1 MIIDIEVKYDRVS
14 LSENPL
20 DTKIVSGSKNYYI
33 LSAYFQ
39 TDDWD
44 GLNRA
49 AVIRANSGAWY
60 GVEMVEGGDPQ
71 LYTAVIPE
79 AIVAEAG
86 YMDIGI
92 LGKDGDE
99 LRITTDILRIKI
111 LPGVSEGNS
120 VPPLPDAGWEKY
132 LAQKVDDVLEGID
145 WKAHIDEIF
154 PISTDDIADGA
165 VTEAKLDTEAVS
177 TNHLQDGSVSS
188 RKIADGAV
196 SELKIS
202 NSAVTEEKLCDE
214 AVTENKLGPMAV
226 TSGKID
232 TGAVTEAKLGP
243 EVKDKLTS
251 LQKNSHTHL
260 NKSTLDSITSAK
272 VSGWDNAL
280 TSAKEY
286 TDEQVREA
294 KASVHTH
301 ANKDILDNVTNAVV
315 QNCHEHDNRDLLD
328 AITTPRVSGWDSAA
342 ASSHTHPNMAALE
355 HISLECIE
363 KWNSGGYEGELESVD
378 ALWAL
383 MNKNQW
389 KAGQMWL
396 ATGKIEFAS
405 ISYAEEGDFL
415 VAVEGHPEKA
425 DSYPPNTVR
434 KYFRR
439 VAGGS
444 SLEAVKAAAQSAD
457 NAAGLARSSAET
469 AKDSAEAANRS
480 LGGLTADVT
489 SLEARMSEVEKNPGK
504 DYDATY
510 EDETFTLLE
519 DGEPKAQFKITGGG
533 GGGTS
538 TTVKIERIT
547 DESTAVLSTDE
558 SAIIEFNFSSVDS
571 SGDTTGNGT
580 ATWTVGNTVVDT
592 NISVVQG
599 ENSYNIRKYLK
610 NGANTVKLRITD
622 SEGAMASKTWTVT
635 VVDFRVE
642 STFDDNTFY
651 SGDVLFAYTPYGDIS
666 KEVIFELD
674 GSQISSVTTS
684 VTGRQQTLSI
694 TARDHGAHLLKVYM
708 KGRVNGLD
716 VQSAPLYKD
725 IIWVDPEETTPI
737 IGCRTQSFTAT
748 QYNTT
753 PIEYIVYDP
762 QNRET
767 SVTLKEGEDTVA
779 ELSGIGRTAQ
789 TWAYRCTTF
798 GQKTLSIT
806 CGDVTK
812 QIVATI
818 AELDLDVEPVTT
830 GLAFDFNPSG
840 KTNAAAD
847 WLKINDNLTMTVSDD
862 FDKTNGGYQ
871 IDADGDT
878 YFCVKAGTSAV
889 IPYTAFNKDAK
900 AHGKEIKIIFKT
912 TNVRNY
918 DATAMTCVG
927 SDGIGLTVSAQQAVL
942 KSQTNDLTVPYCEDN
957 FIELEF
963 NILPD
968 SQHPEM
974 VAFVDAIPSRVKLYG
989 TGEADSFVQAQPV
1002 GITIGSEDCDVWI
1015 YRMKV
1020 YETSLSDD
1028 EILDNFIC
1036 DAKNANEMI
1045 ARYTRNDI
1053 LDASGSLDP
1062 DTLAEKCPD
1071 LRIIKI
1077 SAPVFTQGKKYEVA
1091 DTTVQMIYKNGR
1103 AKEDNWTAAGT
1114 HKGQGTSSEHYGD
1127 SARNIDI
1134 NLKGGFTFGDGSQG
1148 EKYAMTENS
1157 IPEKYFNIK
1166 LNVASSEN
1174 CNNSRLSDWY
1184 NTYNPY
1190 KRQARLVD
1198 PRVRDTMEF
1207 HPCVVF
1213 IQETDTD
1220 NAVVYNDGQWH
1231 FYGCG
1236 DFGNSKKNN
1245 DAMGMDPENAK
1256 ECIVENL
1263 NNGSEQGRFLSD
1275 DLTQEK
1281 WDGDGAFEFR
1291 YVRDEDNAD
1300 EVKACQDSWQKFL
1313 TWVVNV
1319 RSENFL
1325 AEAPRHLALESAL
1338 FHYIFTERFC
1348 MTDNRAKNTFWHTSD
1363 GERWDICFAYDHDT
1377 AMGND
1382 NEGGLTLTYGLED
1395 TDQINGAWVYNAH
1408 DSRLWQLIRENC
1420 YDQLAEMYRNLE
1432 QQNAFTAEVIRRMCE
1447 DYQDVKPERLWMA
1460 DMRRKYFRP
1469 YEENGTTTYLPM
1481 MHGNKRHQ
1489 RRQFNVYQEKYI
1501 SSKYIGPVASA
1512 DVITMRGES
1521 GTAGDYDIV
1530 PYADTYIVTRFGNLM
1545 SRVRGKRGQTYKIP
1559 NPGYD
1564 LSDTEMYVYN
1574 ASLIQSIGDVSDFYP
1589 SYANFNY
1596 AVKLT
1601 DLQIGSGDEEY
1612 SNAAMTEFGIGNNIL
1627 LEHLDLQN
1635 LPGLAQSIDL
1645 TGCINLETFLA
1656 EGSGITGVNFAP
1668 GGKIATAHLPG
1679 ITALTCKNLLYL
1691 TDLTLEDYANLQSLT
1706 VENSPAVD
1714 TLDLVDK
1721 ASGLN
1726 RARILGVNWTVAG
1739 QPEFDWNAESN
1750 KMEAILDRLAGM
1762 RGYDEQSHDTPN
1774 SVLTGQVYVPVL
1786 RQSKEALY
1794 KSIWGDGLTIEY
1806 GSYIQQYE
1814 VRFENWDGSLL
1825 YSCHI
1830 DRGGTPADPVLA
1842 GLIEAPV
1849 RPSSISTVYTYSGWN
1864 KTFDPVAGPVTYTA
1878 QYSES
1883 VRRYTVRWWAQTGVK
1898 LAERTADYGTEVVYE
1913 GELPTRT
1920 EEEAQLNFYLFKGW
1934 DKSTGFIK
1942 GDTDVYALWDFAALP
1957 EPGKDM
1963 SDMSAAEIYAVRQSG
1978 NAKNRFSLKDRAKI
1992 TFGFDPQFTNLEHLD
2007 FVTGETKFDG
2017 KKYIDTGFKL
2027 FAEDT
2032 SWTLVTDVK
2041 FDDTTLNQTMLC
2053 CFEDEGFMGFKLRY
2067 NNGPSIQWG
2076 TNSYNSGAA
2085 TYREIMVIRHIQ
2097 GSRDVW
2103 IYSSNAYT
2111 DNIAT
2116 QTLTKINDTKTS
2128 ATLVLGAAKAANGQ
2142 YGDFAT
2148 GTLYSCRLWKGDLGD
2163 AVCRQLVCWP
2173 RETYLFEVAG
2183 FGRNRITGNSMQST
2197 SIDFICASLLER
2209 PHRMDPSNDTAF
2221 PETEMYK
2228 WMDKR
2233 ILTALPYEWRSML
2246 KTCRVNYNVYVDGKS
2261 GNIQTM
2267 DARVWLPAYAEMTST
2282 TAEPWVYEGTWIPF
2296 FVDNQSRKK
2305 YPGIAVPEDSVYY
2318 TDSTDPTDT
2327 AEVKEGD
2334 VWNNQI
2340 YHNGQW
2346 VASSYY
2352 WLRGHRVTNTG
2363 FCHISSFGEV
2373 NNPVNYYAYT
2383 AYGVCPC
2390 FSI

>member
-1 MIIDIEVKYDRVS
+1 MAQTNINAVQEAAPSNDAHFLITQPEEGVESLRRATMQRVAEKIAEVLK
-14 LSENPL
+14 LSEEYVNKETIKSMYPNL
-20 DTKIVSGSKNYYI
+20 VKSITSVP
-33 LSAYFQ
+33 
-39 TDDWD
+39 
-44 GLNRA
+44 
-49 AVIRANSGAWY
+49 
-60 GVEMVEGGDPQ
+60 EG
-71 LYTAVIPE
+71 
-79 AIVAEAG
+79 
-86 YMDIGI
+86 
-92 LGKDGDE
+92 
-99 LRITTDILRIKI
+99 IKI
-111 LPGVSEGNS
+111 TF
-120 VPPLPDAGWEKY
+120 W
-132 LAQKVDDVLEGID
+132 DD
-145 WKAHIDEIF
+145 
-154 PISTDDIADGA
+154 STKT
-165 VTEAKLDTEAVS
+165 VE
-177 TNHLQDGSVSS
+177 
-188 RKIADGAV
+188 
-196 SELKIS
+196 
-202 NSAVTEEKLCDE
+202 
-214 AVTENKLGPMAV
+214 
-226 TSGKID
+226 ID
-232 TGAVTEAKLGP
+232 TGGLAFNGGRVDESGYLHFTQDGEDIEDCEPIYVAEIAQAAGDIASKALEAS
-243 EVKDKLTS
+243 ESAAEAAEAARSAAETAR
-251 LQKNSHTHL
+251 NSAEL
-260 NKSTLDSITSAK
+260 AASEAQS
-272 VSGWDNAL
+272 
-280 TSAKEY
+280 
-286 TDEQVREA
+286 A
-294 KASVHTH
+294 KASAESALSSVGEATE
-301 ANKDILDNVTNAVV
+301 DI
-315 QNCHEHDNRDLLD
+315 
-328 AITTPRVSGWDSAA
+328 
-342 ASSHTHPNMAALE
+342 AALT
-355 HISLECIE
+355 
-363 KWNSGGYEGELESVD
+363 
-378 ALWAL
+378 A
-383 MNKNQW
+383 
-389 KAGQMWL
+389 
-396 ATGKIEFAS
+396 
-405 ISYAEEGDFL
+405 
-415 VAVEGHPEKA
+415 
-425 DSYPPNTVR
+425 
-434 KYFRR
+434 R
-439 VAGGS
+439 VA
-444 SLEAVKAAAQSAD
+444 D
-457 NAAGLARSSAET
+457 
-469 AKDSAEAANRS
+469 
-480 LGGLTADVT
+480 
-489 SLEARMSEVEKNPGK
+489 VEKNPGK

-533 GGGTS
+533 GGGGTS
-538 TTVKIERIT
+538 TTVKIERVT
-547 DESTAVLSTDE
+547 NENTAVLSTDDT
-558 SAIIEFNFSSVDS
+558 AVIKFRFSSVDS

-580 ATWTVGNTVVDT
+580 ATWSVGNTVVAT

-599 ENSYNIRKYLK
+599 ENSYDIRRHLR

-622 SEGAMASKTWTVT
+622 SEGAMASKTWTIT

-674 GSQISSVTTS
+674 GSQISSITTN

-708 KGRVNGLD
+708 KGRINGID
-716 VQSAPLYKD
+716 VQSDPLYKD

-737 IGCRTQSFTAT
+737 IGCRMQEFTAT
-748 QYNTT
+748 QYNTA

-762 QNRET
+762 QNRT
-767 SVTLKEGEDTVA
+767 TTVTLKEGETTAA
-779 ELSGIGRTAQ
+779 ELSDIGRTAQ
-789 TWAYRCTTF
+789 TWAYRSTTS
-798 GQKTLSIT
+798 GVKTLKIICGETEKTIT
-806 CGDVTK
+806 
-812 QIVATI
+812 ATI
-818 AELDLDVEPVTT
+818 EELSLDVEPVTT

-840 KTNAAAD
+840 KSNAAAD
-847 WLKINDNLTMTVSDD
+847 WLKINDSLSMTVSDD

-878 YFCVKAGTSAV
+878 YFCVKAGTTAT
-889 IPYTAFNKDAK
+889 IPYAVFNRDAK
-900 AHGKEIKIIFKT
+900 ATGKEIKIIFKT

-918 DATAMTCVG
+918 DAMAISCKG
-927 SDGIGLTVSAQQAVL
+927 SDGIGLTVAAQQAVL

-968 SQHPEM
+968 SSHPEM
-974 VAFVDAIPSRVKLYG
+974 ISYVDAIPSRVKLYG
-989 TGEADSFVQAQPV
+989 TGEADSFVQSKPV

-1071 LRIIKI
+1071 LRVIKI
-1077 SAPVFTQGKKYEVA
+1077 SAPVFTQGKKYEV
-1091 DTTVQMIYKNGR
+1091 DNTTVQMIYKNGR
-1103 AKEDNWTAAGT
+1103 AKEDNWTAKGT

-1134 NLKGGFTFGDGSQG
+1134 NLKGGFTFGDGSTG
-1148 EKYAMTENS
+1148 DKYAMTENS

-1190 KRQARLVD
+1190 KRQARIDD

-1213 IQETDTD
+1213 IQETDTE

-1275 DLTQEK
+1275 DLTHEL

-1291 YVRDEDNAD
+1291 YVRDEDAAE

-1313 TWVVNV
+1313 TWVVHV
-1319 RSENFL
+1319 RSEDFL
-1325 AEAPRHLALESAL
+1325 AEAPQHLVLESAL

-1348 MTDNRAKNTFWHTSD
+1348 MIDNRAKNTFWHTSD
-1363 GERWDICFAYDHDT
+1363 GEHWDICFAYDHDT

-1395 TDQINGAWVYNAH
+1395 TDQIDGAWVFNAH

-1469 YEENGTTTYLPM
+1469 YEEDGTTTYLPM

-1501 SSKYIGPVASA
+1501 SSKYVGPVASA

-1521 GTAGDYDIV
+1521 GTEGDYDIV
-1530 PYADTYIVTRFGNLM
+1530 PYADTYIVTRFGNLT
-1545 SRVRGKRGQTYKIP
+1545 SRQRGKRGQSYNIP

-1601 DLQIGSGDEEY
+1601 DLQIGSGDDEY
-1612 SNAAMTEFGIGNNIL
+1612 SNGAMTEFGIGNNIL

-1635 LPGLAQSIDL
+1635 LPGLTQSIDL
-1645 TGCINLETFLA
+1645 TGCVNLETFLA
-1656 EGSGITGVNFAP
+1656 GGSGITGVNFAP

-1691 TDLTLEDYANLQSLT
+1691 TDLTLENYGNLQSLT

-1721 ASGLN
+1721 ATGLN
-1726 RARILGVNWTVAG
+1726 RARILGVNWTVEG
-1739 QPEFDWNAESN
+1739 QPEFDWNAEAN

-1762 RGYDEQSHDTPN
+1762 RGYDEQSHDTPS

-1786 RQSKEALY
+1786 RQSKEAHY
-1794 KSIWGDGLTIEY
+1794 KKIWGDDLTITC

-1814 VRFENWDGSLL
+1814 VRFENYDGTLL
-1825 YSCHI
+1825 YSCYV
-1830 DRGGTPADPVLA
+1830 DRGDNAPDPVA
-1842 GLIEAPV
+1842 TELIEMPT
-1849 RPSSISTVYTYSGWN
+1849 RPSSVSTVYTYSGWDRSLGPI
-1864 KTFDPVAGPVTYTA
+1864 TAPVTIA
-1878 QYSES
+1878 AAYSEKP
-1883 VRRYTVRWWAQTGVK
+1883 RQYTVTWWAQPGIK
-1898 LAERTADYGTEVVYE
+1898 LSEKTVDYGSEVVYE
-1913 GELPTRT
+1913 GDIPTRT
-1920 EEEAQLNFYLFKGW
+1920 EEEAQYNYYLFKGW
-1934 DKSTGFIK
+1934 DKSTGFIN
-1942 GDTDVYALWDFAALP
+1942 GDVDVYALWDSAGLP
-1957 EPGKDM
+1957 ASGKDI
-1963 SDMSAAEIYAVRQSG
+1963 SDMSATEIYAVRQSG
-1978 NAKNRFSLKDRAKI
+1978 KAAEYFTIKDRAAI
-1992 TFGFDPQFTNLEHLD
+1992 TFGFDPD
-2007 FVTGETKFDG
+2007 FNNVEYQDLVAQETKFDG
-2017 KKYIDTGFKL
+2017 KTHIDTGIKL
-2027 FAEDT
+2027 FEEDT

-2041 FDDTTLNQTMLC
+2041 FTAETANQTMLC

-2067 NNGPSIQWG
+2067 NDGPSMQWG
-2076 TNSYNSGAA
+2076 TNSLNSGAK
-2085 TYREIMVIRHIQ
+2085 TNREIMVMRHTK
-2097 GSRDVW
+2097 GSRNVQV
-2103 IYSSNAYT
+2103 YSSNAYE
-2111 DNIAT
+2111 DNITT
-2116 QTLTKINDTKTS
+2116 QELTKTIDTVTD
-2128 ATLVLGAAKAANGQ
+2128 AELILGAAKSTGGQ
-2142 YGDFAT
+2142 YSDYAT
-2148 GTLYSCRLWKGDLGD
+2148 GDLYSCRLWKGDLGD

-2173 RETYLFEVAG
+2173 HETYLFEVASL
-2183 FGRNRITGNSMQST
+2183 GNFRVSGGGEQNT
-2197 SIDFICASLLER
+2197 SVDFICASLLER
-2209 PHRMDPSNDTAF
+2209 TRYMNGTNNANAGGF
-2221 PETEMYK
+2221 PESQMYK
-2228 WMDKR
+2228 WLIGR
-2233 ILTALPYEWRSML
+2233 VFPALPYEWQSML
-2246 KTCRVNYNVYVDGKS
+2246 RSCRVNYNNYLDGVS
-2261 GNIQTM
+2261 GDVQTM
-2267 DARVWLPAYAEMTST
+2267 DAKIWIPAYAEISST
-2282 TAEPWVYEGTWIPF
+2282 MSDPWIYEGHQISF
-2296 FVDNQSRKK
+2296 FVNNQSRAKFR
-2305 YPGIAVPEDSVYY
+2305 GLAVPEGATYHQGD
-2318 TDSTDPTDT
+2318 TDPTT
-2327 AEVKEGD
+2327 TSEVREGD
-2334 VWNNQI
+2334 VWKNQI
-2340 YHNGQW
+2340 YHDGQW
-2346 VASSYY
+2346 VASSSY
-2352 WLRGHRVTNTG
+2352 WLRGACVTSERGYCGVVADGSVQTADAWN
-2363 FCHISSFGEV
+2363 FHCNSS
-2373 NNPVNYYAYT
+2373 P
-2383 AYGVCPC
+2383 YGVCPC